1 MIRRLIGL
9 VGETAERR
17 LSNFVLSLGAAAVL
31 MTLFAAV
38 SLGFGTFAAYVYL
51 RASQGRVVAAL
62 IVCAACGLL
71 AIAIWAIGVARRR
84 ASRLRR
90 TDAASPP
97 TSPEDVD
104 LLLQYLGAVNGLQG
118 QSALLAAT
126 RLGRE
131 LSPMQLLVLAL
142 IGGFIA
148 GRKLGK

>member
-9 VGETAERR
+9 VGARAERR
-17 LSNFVLSLGAAAVL
+17 LSNFVLGVGAAAAVA
-31 MTLFAAV
+31 LFASV

-62 IVCAACGLL
+62 IVCAAYGMF
-71 AIAIWAIGVARRR
+71 AIAIWTIEGARRR

-90 TDAASPP
+90 ADAASPP
-97 TSPEDVD
+97 TSLENVD
-104 LLLQYLGAVNGLQG
+104 LLLQYLGAANGPQG

>member
-9 VGETAERR
+9 VGAAAEQR
-17 LSNFVLSLGAAAVL
+17 LSNFVLGVGTAAAVA
-31 MTLFAAV
+31 LFAAL

-51 RASQGRVVAAL
+51 RAWHGRVFAAL
-62 IVCAACGLL
+62 IVCAAYGML
-71 AIAIWAIGVARRR
+71 AIAIGAIGVARRR

-90 TDAASPP
+90 ANAASPP

-104 LLLQYLGAVNGLQG
+104 LLLQYLGAANGLQG